1 MDHSGC
7 AKLQGYRATVL
18 RLATAAKRG
27 GGSRRLLHLSKS
39 LSKLGNQVRFLA
51 RVCKLEVDDGG
62 STSAG
67 NY

>member
-7 AKLQGYRATVL
+7 VKLQGYRATVL

-51 RVCKLEVDDGG
+51 RVCKLEADDGG
-62 STSAG
+62 NIAAG
-67 NY
+67 NH